1 MVFQKGNNLWELC
14 ENPGRPP
21 KYNSPK
27 KLWDACVEYFKWVE
41 ANPLRVQKHA
51 IFKGN
56 AVPYWE
62 ETPRAMLL
70 CQLCRAIGIGE
81 RTWREWRKERDD
93 LLPVITRVES
103 VIWEQKFQG
112 AAAELFNSNIIAQE
126 LGLKSRL
133 EHSISDETLEE
144 FLEGLEPDVPEG

>member
-1 MVFQKGNNLWELC
+1 MPFQKGNKLWELC
-14 ENPGRPP
+14 DYTGAPR
-21 KYNSPK
+21 KYSTKK
-27 KLWDACVEYFKWVE
+27 KLWEACVEYFEWVE
-41 ANPLRVQKHA
+41 ANPLRIQKHA
-51 IFKGN
+51 IYQGG

-81 RTWREWRKERDD
+81 RTWRDWRKTRHD

-103 VIWEQKFQG
+103 IIWEQKFQG

-126 LGLKSRL
+126 LGLKTKL
-133 EHSISDETLEE
+133 EHTLPDETLEE
-144 FLEGLEPDVPEG
+144 FIEGLEPDVPE